1 MQLVGLLAVVVV
13 LAGVLTAAAVTLLP
27 GGTPENPQLTAYSD
41 GEAISVPPTLYCDV
55 GITSC
60 EVGATASLPVP
71 AGGVLQVSL
80 PSAIA
85 EAPWR
90 LLTVFTLADG
100 TQRTQADF
108 YRPGDRIAVTVGSTD
123 PGEQLSGI
131 EVQLPSSV
139 LDSDGLPRARATW
152 GISTD
157 PAVIAQVQGG

>member
-1 MQLVGLLAVVVV
+1 MAVVVV
-13 LAGVLTAAAVTLLP
+13 LAGVLTAAAVVLLP
-27 GGTPENPQLTAYSD
+27 GGTPESPQLTAYSD
-41 GEAISVPPTLYCDV
+41 GEVVSVPPTLYCDV

-71 AGGVLQVSL
+71 AGRVLQVSL

-90 LLTVFTLADG
+90 LLTVVTLADG
-100 TQRTQADF
+100 TQRTDARF
-108 YRPGDRIAVTVGSTD
+108 FRPGERIAVTVGSTD
-123 PGEQLSGI
+123 PTEQLSGI

-139 LDSDGLPRARATW
+139 LDADGLPRARATW